1 MAYVK
6 KDYIQSDAVT
16 QAQQALQNQQ
26 ANKPGQYQSQWQGQM
41 NDLMGQIQNRPAFQY
56 DVNADALYQ
65 QVAQNYIQ
73 QGKQAMM
80 DTMGQAA
87 SMTGG
92 YGNSYA
98 QTVGQQQYNNH
109 LLGLTEMVPQFQ
121 QMALQKYQ
129 MEGDDLLSRYGML
142 ADLED
147 QEYGR
152 YQDSLNQYLRE
163 LDRLQGIY
171 DNERSFDYGKWADG
185 EDFAYGQYR
194 DDVADQ
200 QWKDSFTYQQSQD
213 QKAYE
218 QWLQEFQYQQEQDR
232 IAQEQWQKEFEEN
245 QRRYNQEWAAS
256 QAKASGGSGGG
267 RGGYGYDTHGMSTA
281 EIKELQR
288 ELGVTA
294 DGIWG
299 PKTEAA
305 YQAKYGGSNVEVDMG
320 SVLNLGYGPISGDT
334 LSNLVASGAVNA
346 TTQGNKIVVSNN
358 DTKKPDNFGN
368 LFNSLNRLY

>member
-152 YQDSLNQYLRE
+152 YQDSLNQYFRE

-171 DNERSFDYGKWADG
+171 DTERSFDYGKWADG

-200 QWKDSFTYQQSQD
+200 QWKDSFAYQQSQD

-256 QAKASGGSGGG
+256 QAKASSGSSG
-267 RGGYGYDTHGMSTA
+267 RRSSTPSSSTQTEDKDNATKSALSTA
-281 EIKELQR
+281 MGEVSKIAHNAAQ
-288 ELGVTA
+288 LGVSESDVNKILTA
-294 DGIWG
+294 ARQDGIIT
-299 PKTEAA
+299 KDQYKAL
-305 YQAKYGGSNVEVDMG
+305 KYLRD
-320 SVLNLGYGPISGDT
+320 
-334 LSNLVASGAVNA
+334 
-346 TTQGNKIVVSNN
+346 
-358 DTKKPDNFGN
+358 
-368 LFNSLNRLY
+368 

>member
-200 QWKDSFTYQQSQD
+200 QWKDSFAYQQSQD

-256 QAKASGGSGGG
+256 QAKSSSGSSV
-267 RGGYGYDTHGMSTA
+267 RRSSTPSSSTQTEDKDNAAKSALSTA
-281 EIKELQR
+281 MGEVSKIAHNAAQA
-288 ELGVTA
+288 GVSESDVNKILTA
-294 DGIWG
+294 ARQDGIIT
-299 PKTEAA
+299 KDQYKAL
-305 YQAKYGGSNVEVDMG
+305 KYLRD
-320 SVLNLGYGPISGDT
+320 
-334 LSNLVASGAVNA
+334 
-346 TTQGNKIVVSNN
+346 
-358 DTKKPDNFGN
+358 
-368 LFNSLNRLY
+368 